1 VAGRRRE
8 QRDTMS
14 RYLYPALPL
23 LVTLLAACSAVGP
36 DYRVPDQAV
45 VRQAAAQA
53 PFDTLGNPEVE
64 QTPLPDGWWQLYDDP
79 LLDRLV
85 REALA
90 GNRDIRQAYY
100 NLRQAYQGFQMA
112 HHAQEVVVGGDG
124 SLARGQLSSE
134 ALALEEK
141 LPVMNLADAGLAVS
155 YQLDLFGQLRR
166 GAEAA
171 GATADASASLLEAAR
186 ISAVA
191 GVVRSYMTAC
201 HAGEELAIAQHSLA
215 IQQRQ
220 LEVASR
226 LLAGGRG
233 NEVDVARARAQ
244 VETLRA
250 ELPPFEAKKAAAL
263 YRLAAL
269 LGHTPG
275 ELPEAAAACNHAP
288 QLSQPIP
295 LGDGAALLRR
305 RPDIRAAERSL
316 AAATAQIG
324 VVTAMMYPQISLGGK
339 AGYTG
344 MLEHLG
350 DAVTQRWAFGPSIS
364 WHFPTQ
370 VDRARVRAME
380 AGADAAL
387 ARFDG
392 VVLEALRETQTL
404 LSRYAHD
411 LQRDQALHEARD
423 AARNAADH
431 TRRLYQEGRLG
442 YLDSLDAE
450 RTLATAQAALAA
462 SQAQLSLDQVD
473 LFLALG
479 GGWRT
484 SQPPAASQ
492 EDDG

>member
-1 VAGRRRE
+1 
-8 QRDTMS
+8 
-14 RYLYPALPL
+14 
-23 LVTLLAACSAVGP
+23 
-36 DYRVPDQAV
+36 
-45 VRQAAAQA
+45 
-53 PFDTLGNPEVE
+53 
-64 QTPLPDGWWQLYDDP
+64 
-79 LLDRLV
+79 
-85 REALA
+85 
-90 GNRDIRQAYY
+90 
-100 NLRQAYQGFQMA
+100 
-112 HHAQEVVVGGDG
+112 
-124 SLARGQLSSE
+124 
-134 ALALEEK
+134 
-141 LPVMNLADAGLAVS
+141 
-155 YQLDLFGQLRR
+155 
-166 GAEAA
+166 
-171 GATADASASLLEAAR
+171 
-186 ISAVA
+186 
-191 GVVRSYMTAC
+191 
-201 HAGEELAIAQHSLA
+201 
-215 IQQRQ
+215 
-220 LEVASR
+220 
-226 LLAGGRG
+226 
-233 NEVDVARARAQ
+233 
-244 VETLRA
+244 
-250 ELPPFEAKKAAAL
+250 
-263 YRLAAL
+263 
-269 LGHTPG
+269 
-275 ELPEAAAACNHAP
+275 
-288 QLSQPIP
+288 
-295 LGDGAALLRR
+295 
-305 RPDIRAAERSL
+305 
-316 AAATAQIG
+316 AATAQIG
-324 VVTAMMYPQISLGGK
+324 VATAMMYPQISLGGT

-364 WHFPTQ
+364 WQVPTQ
-370 VDRARVRAME
+370 VDRARLRAME

>member
-1 VAGRRRE
+1 
-8 QRDTMS
+8 M
-14 RYLYPALPL
+14 
-23 LVTLLAACSAVGP
+23 
-36 DYRVPDQAV
+36 
-45 VRQAAAQA
+45 
-53 PFDTLGNPEVE
+53 
-64 QTPLPDGWWQLYDDP
+64 
-79 LLDRLV
+79 
-85 REALA
+85 
-90 GNRDIRQAYY
+90 
-100 NLRQAYQGFQMA
+100 
-112 HHAQEVVVGGDG
+112 
-124 SLARGQLSSE
+124 
-134 ALALEEK
+134 
-141 LPVMNLADAGLAVS
+141 
-155 YQLDLFGQLRR
+155 
-166 GAEAA
+166 
-171 GATADASASLLEAAR
+171 
-186 ISAVA
+186 
-191 GVVRSYMTAC
+191 
-201 HAGEELAIAQHSLA
+201 
-215 IQQRQ
+215 
-220 LEVASR
+220 ASR

-288 QLSQPIP
+288 QVSQPIP

-316 AAATAQIG
+316 AAATAQVG
-324 VVTAMMYPQISLGGK
+324 VATAMMYPQISLGGT

-364 WHFPTQ
+364 WHVPTQ

>member
-1 VAGRRRE
+1 
-8 QRDTMS
+8 M
-14 RYLYPALPL
+14 
-23 LVTLLAACSAVGP
+23 
-36 DYRVPDQAV
+36 
-45 VRQAAAQA
+45 
-53 PFDTLGNPEVE
+53 
-64 QTPLPDGWWQLYDDP
+64 
-79 LLDRLV
+79 
-85 REALA
+85 
-90 GNRDIRQAYY
+90 
-100 NLRQAYQGFQMA
+100 
-112 HHAQEVVVGGDG
+112 
-124 SLARGQLSSE
+124 
-134 ALALEEK
+134 
-141 LPVMNLADAGLAVS
+141 
-155 YQLDLFGQLRR
+155 
-166 GAEAA
+166 
-171 GATADASASLLEAAR
+171 
-186 ISAVA
+186 
-191 GVVRSYMTAC
+191 
-201 HAGEELAIAQHSLA
+201 
-215 IQQRQ
+215 
-220 LEVASR
+220 
-226 LLAGGRG
+226 
-233 NEVDVARARAQ
+233 
-244 VETLRA
+244 
-250 ELPPFEAKKAAAL
+250 

-324 VVTAMMYPQISLGGK
+324 VATAMMYPQISLGGT

-450 RTLATAQAALAA
+450 RTLAAIEQMFGVGQRIADFD
-462 SQAQLSLDQVD
+462 SQA
-473 LFLALG
+473 
-479 GGWRT
+479 
-484 SQPPAASQ
+484 
-492 EDDG
+492 

>member
-1 VAGRRRE
+1 
-8 QRDTMS
+8 
-14 RYLYPALPL
+14 
-23 LVTLLAACSAVGP
+23 
-36 DYRVPDQAV
+36 
-45 VRQAAAQA
+45 
-53 PFDTLGNPEVE
+53 
-64 QTPLPDGWWQLYDDP
+64 
-79 LLDRLV
+79 
-85 REALA
+85 
-90 GNRDIRQAYY
+90 
-100 NLRQAYQGFQMA
+100 
-112 HHAQEVVVGGDG
+112 
-124 SLARGQLSSE
+124 
-134 ALALEEK
+134 
-141 LPVMNLADAGLAVS
+141 
-155 YQLDLFGQLRR
+155 
-166 GAEAA
+166 
-171 GATADASASLLEAAR
+171 
-186 ISAVA
+186 
-191 GVVRSYMTAC
+191 
-201 HAGEELAIAQHSLA
+201 
-215 IQQRQ
+215 
-220 LEVASR
+220 
-226 LLAGGRG
+226 
-233 NEVDVARARAQ
+233 
-244 VETLRA
+244 
-250 ELPPFEAKKAAAL
+250 AKKAAAL

-275 ELPEAAAACNHAP
+275 ELPERAAACNHAP

-324 VVTAMMYPQISLGGK
+324 VATAMMYPQISLGGT

-350 DAVTQRWAFGPSIS
+350 DAVTRRWAFGPSIS
-364 WHFPTQ
+364 WHVPTQ

-450 RTLATAQAALAA
+450 RTLANAQAALAA